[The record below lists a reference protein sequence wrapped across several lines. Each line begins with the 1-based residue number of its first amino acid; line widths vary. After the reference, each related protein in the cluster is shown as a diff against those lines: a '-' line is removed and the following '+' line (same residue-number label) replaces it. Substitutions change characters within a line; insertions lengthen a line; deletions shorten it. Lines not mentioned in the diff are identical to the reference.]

1 MPLLMALGRL
11 EALRPGVNMSLL
23 SGAGT
28 TGSARPESEYVL
40 LAARG
45 RLEALVPESIC
56 LCLRRGDDWK
66 RSSRSQYAF
75 ACGAGTTGSA
85 RPGVNMPLLAAW
97 GRLEALVPESICFC
111 LRRGDDRKR
120 EGSCLDLFRELM
132 REREI
137 SQGFITLGRA
147 HFNYGEPELAAENF
161 QRALQLDACNS
172 IAQEEL
178 DTVRLYILRRKE
190 LADKGEIVTG
200 TRFSVLTPAHQV
212 EHGQPEQ
219 PPLSGNAA

>member
-1 MPLLMALGRL
+1 MQFGWNRKRRKLRDKAGLPFESAGGSVSLEEDGTPNLFSLTSGANYVPSE
-11 EALRPGVNMSLL
+11 EALKQSLEIQ
-23 SGAGT
+23 A
-28 TGSARPESEYVL
+28 
-40 LAARG
+40 
-45 RLEALVPESIC
+45 
-56 LCLRRGDDWK
+56 
-66 RSSRSQYAF
+66 
-75 ACGAGTTGSA
+75 
-85 RPGVNMPLLAAW
+85 
-97 GRLEALVPESICFC
+97 
-111 LRRGDDRKR
+111 
-120 EGSCLDLFRELM
+120 EGNTQAENGLFREALK
-132 REREI
+132 RWERALDLTPERAVLHELKAQVLLEMDAVWQAVR
-137 SQGFITLGRA
+137 SAKKATEFDPEWSEGFITLGRA